1 MPRFEIGGRRKGSG
15 VIGIS
20 GLTGAQAASMLFSFF
35 ESLSPHAYAGKT
47 AWLLMGPCACR
58 GPDEVTA
65 RVDRLIKEIRDKCHA
80 PVIGKPKSEV
90 QCGDVLIVA
99 HGHILR
105 AFAMRWAGKTLQ
117 DGPAFLLEA
126 GGIGTL
132 A

>member
-1 MPRFEIGGRRKGSG
+1 M
-15 VIGIS
+15 
-20 GLTGAQAASMLFSFF
+20 LTNHL
-35 ESLSPHAYAGKT
+35 P
-47 AWLLMGPCACR
+47 MGR

-65 RVDRLIKEIRDKCHA
+65 RVDRLIKEIREKWHA
-80 PVIGKPKSEV
+80 PVIGKPKSED